1 MHKIPK
7 EQNQFLHECELKVAR
22 TESKTDLNAGRFIK
36 ETVAQHLR
44 RIAKINKAAEP
55 RLNDHHRKKHPY

>member
-1 MHKIPK
+1 MQRIPK
-7 EQNQFLHECELKVAR
+7 EQHQFLVECELKVALA
-22 TESKTDLNAGRFIK
+22 ESKTDLDAGRFIK

-55 RLNDHHRKKHPY
+55 GLN

>member
-1 MHKIPK
+1 MHRIPK
-7 EQNQFLHECELKVAR
+7 EQYQFLHECELKVAQA
-22 TESKTDLNAGRFIK
+22 ESKTDLDAGRFIK

-55 RLNDHHRKKHPY
+55 GLN